1 MMPLLELKDVSIH
14 YGQVKVVKGI
24 SLSIKEKE
32 IAVIIGSNGAGKS
45 TILRG
50 ISGLIPC
57 ANGEIWFKNQRIDN
71 ISGHRVAK
79 MGISH
84 VPEGRRLFPKMTVL
98 ENLKIGAYLRVN
110 KKEISDELEKIFKR
124 FPVLRERRDQHAGT
138 LSGGEQQML
147 TIGRG
152 LMSKPDLLL
161 MDEPSLGLAPIM
173 VSEIARIIQEIH
185 NQEMTIILVE
195 QNARLALRLS
205 NRGYVLE
212 TGKIALEGKSEDLLG
227 NEYVKKSYL
236 GA

>member
-1 MMPLLELKDVSIH
+1 MMALLELKDVSIH
-14 YGQVKVVKGI
+14 YGQVKAVKGV
-24 SLSIKEKE
+24 SLSIQEKE
-32 IAVIIGSNGAGKS
+32 IAVIIGANGAGKS

-57 ANGEIWFKNQRIDN
+57 ANGEIWFKNRRINN

-98 ENLKIGAYLRVN
+98 ENLNIGAYLRVN
-110 KKEISDELEKIFKR
+110 KREINNDLERILER
-124 FPVLRERRDQHAGT
+124 FPVLRERRDQLAGT

-152 LMSKPDLLL
+152 LMSEPDLLL
-161 MDEPSLGLAPIM
+161 LDEPSLGLAPLM
-173 VSEIARIIQEIH
+173 VAEIARIIQEIH

-195 QNARLALRLS
+195 QNAHLALRLS

>member
-1 MMPLLELKDVSIH
+1 MMPLLELKDVNIH
-14 YGQVKVVKGI
+14 YGQVKAVKGV
-24 SLSIKEKE
+24 SLSIQEKE
-32 IAVIIGSNGAGKS
+32 IDVIIGSNGAGKS

-57 ANGEIWFKNQRIDN
+57 ANGEIWFKNRRINN

-110 KKEISDELEKIFKR
+110 KREINNDLERILER

-161 MDEPSLGLAPIM
+161 LDEPSLGLAPLM
-173 VSEIARIIQEIH
+173 VAEIARIIQEIH

-212 TGKIALEGKSEDLLG
+212 TGKIVLEGGSEDLLG

>member
-1 MMPLLELKDVSIH
+1 MLELKDVNIH
-14 YGQVKVVKGI
+14 YGQVKAVKGV
-24 SLSIKEKE
+24 SLSIQEKE
-32 IAVIIGSNGAGKS
+32 IDVIIGSNGAGKS

-57 ANGEIWFKNQRIDN
+57 ANGEIWFKNRRINN

-110 KKEISDELEKIFKR
+110 KREINNDLERILER

-161 MDEPSLGLAPIM
+161 LDEPSLGLAPLM
-173 VSEIARIIQEIH
+173 VAEIARIIQEIH

-212 TGKIALEGKSEDLLG
+212 TGKIVLEGGSEDLLG